1 MTTNTETLRAEPGI
15 DVRRL
20 KAGTQIIIETQSHV
34 YEMKAVLPQ
43 SGLFEISS
51 TDPPLHAP
59 IVGKFTAGRCAGH
72 RRGGVGRQG
81 AANGDPLPQRLL
93 RVGALGECRGQRQQ
107 LAVHSLL
114 TVRDSRRASIAEP
127 LTAWLATRMGKA

>member
-59 IVGKFTAGRCAGH
+59 IVGKFTAGRCAPATDVEGW
-72 RRGGVGRQG
+72 VGKGLQMVILFR
-81 AANGDPLPQRLL
+81 NGYY
-93 RVGALGECRGQRQQ
+93 V
-107 LAVHSLL
+107 S
-114 TVRDSRRASIAEP
+114 EP
-127 LTAWLATRMGKA
+127 LVSAEVKGNYWQYTVF